1 MFFIASDSSPL
12 ISLASINRFCILEK
26 HYDHIIIPPAVWT
39 EITDDPHRRPGC
51 LELIKARDSNF
62 VKIINPENLHLIQ
75 LLKNQLHEGE
85 AEAIALAL
93 QEKAP
98 ILLIDEAE
106 GREVAKSYSIPVI
119 GVIGILAAAKKTSE
133 IESMKTELDSL
144 IQRTSFRVSRIIYD
158 KALEMSG
165 EL

>member
-1 MFFIASDSSPL
+1 M
-12 ISLASINRFCILEK
+12 K
-26 HYDHIIIPPAVWT
+26 
-39 EITDDPHRRPGC
+39 
-51 LELIKARDSNF
+51 
-62 VKIINPENLHLIQ
+62 
-75 LLKNQLHEGE
+75 GE
-85 AEAIALAL
+85 AEAIALAQ

-106 GREVAKSYSIPVI
+106 GREVAKSYNIPVI
-119 GVIGILAAAKKTSE
+119 GVIGLLAAAKKTGE

-144 IQRTSFRVSRIIYD
+144 IQRTSFRVSRIMYD